1 MNTKIPKI
9 RYLSPLIGT
18 NPILYTADNAE
29 IILDKQTGKK
39 YRRGEGRVFSSC
51 NEAIPP
57 TIEDTD
63 CKRWAFIRKNPKGE
77 VHYSSSINYGRELF
91 VQGLFRK

>member
-1 MNTKIPKI
+1 MSIKIPKI

-18 NPILYTADNAE
+18 NPVLYTADNAE
-29 IILDKQTGKK
+29 IILDKQTGKRYK
-39 YRRGEGRVFSSC
+39 RGEGRVFFSHK
-51 NEAIPP
+51 EIIPA

-63 CKRWAFIRKNPKGE
+63 CKRWEFIRLTPKGKLG
-77 VHYSSSINYGRELF
+77 YSSPINYGRELF